1 MRTTIARR
9 HCHKL
14 KMRKY
19 MKFNKNK
26 RPAELAQ
33 AAAAAAAKPTTEI
46 QKALINKFPKI
57 KKLEFIHTHQHRE
70 K

>member
-1 MRTTIARR
+1 MRDVGVATIQVRERERDRGTGPGPTTIARR

-26 RPAELAQ
+26 RPAELTQ
-33 AAAAAAAKPTTEI
+33 AAAQPNQQRKY
-46 QKALINKFPKI
+46 
-57 KKLEFIHTHQHRE
+57 KKR
-70 K
+70 

>member
-1 MRTTIARR
+1 MRDVGVATEHGRERERGPRLGPTTIARR

-26 RPAELAQ
+26 RPAELTQ
-33 AAAAAAAKPTTEI
+33 AAAQPNQQRKY
-46 QKALINKFPKI
+46 
-57 KKLEFIHTHQHRE
+57 KKR
-70 K
+70 